1 MSCSTLCKKRCQFG
15 FVTTAL
21 ACLVF
26 PRLDFLVGWR
36 KRVTRWC
43 SLATRT
49 LDCVLIAGVA
59 AGKFIFAV
67 RCERLLRRLHR
78 HAVGVL
84 LILFGVWLFDGRGG
98 VWLGSLVSTLGTCC
112 DSTLGTWCELV
123 SFH

>member
-26 PRLDFLVGWR
+26 PRLDLVGWR

-43 SLATRT
+43 SLATHT
-49 LDCVLIAGVA
+49 LDCMLIAGVA

-78 HAVGVL
+78 HAVGVS
-84 LILFGVWLFDGRGG
+84 LILFGVWLSDGRGG
-98 VWLGSLVSTLGTCC
+98 VWLGSLVSTGTCC